1 MIKLFRYKNVSDF
14 RKEKLILN
22 YSKELFI
29 VSIKII
35 AIITFIYI
43 FLVITNL
50 FSNSYFD
57 LVLSILG
64 VIELSIIFTIYH
76 LIRKKFNAKL

>member
-22 YSKELFI
+22 YSKKLFI

-35 AIITFIYI
+35 AIITFIYF
-43 FLVITNL
+43 FLVIINL

-57 LVLSILG
+57 LILSILG

>member
-43 FLVITNL
+43 FLVIINL